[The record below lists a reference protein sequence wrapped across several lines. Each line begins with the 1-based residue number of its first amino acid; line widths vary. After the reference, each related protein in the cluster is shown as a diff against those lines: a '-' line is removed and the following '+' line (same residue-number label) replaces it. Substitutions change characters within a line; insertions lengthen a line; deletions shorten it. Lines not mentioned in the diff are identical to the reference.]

1 MKFSTVLGTFAIS
14 TLEAYH
20 AYGSPLERVSLEARS
35 LQARNTE
42 YCCVV
47 TGCVS
52 GFALLSGPF
61 RLTPDNKNSSG
72 DHDHTSEFVP
82 WTGDLAEVHGVEYCP
97 IFMQQTSKAPSL
109 GGCAEWSPVIVLP
122 ECMSVQVSVAPADQC
137 Q

>member
-14 TLEAYH
+14 TLEVYH
-20 AYGSPLERVSLEARS
+20 AYGSPLEGVSLEARS

-47 TGCVS
+47 TRCVS

-61 RLTPDNKNSSG
+61 RLTPDNKNRHSG
-72 DHDHTSEFVP
+72 HNDHSSEFVP
-82 WTGDLAEVHGVEYCP
+82 WTGNIAGVYGVEDCI
-97 IFMQQTSKAPSL
+97 IFMKQTSRAPSL
-109 GGCAEWSPVIVLP
+109 GGCAEWRPVVTP
-122 ECMSVQVSVAPADQC
+122 ECMSVQVSVAPANQC

>member
-47 TGCVS
+47 THS
-52 GFALLSGPF
+52 GH
-61 RLTPDNKNSSG
+61 N
-72 DHDHTSEFVP
+72 DHSSEFVP
-82 WTGDLAEVHGVEYCP
+82 WTGNIAGVYGVEDCI
-97 IFMQQTSKAPSL
+97 IFMKQTSRAPSL
-109 GGCAEWSPVIVLP
+109 GGCAEWRPVVTP
-122 ECMSVQVSVAPADQC
+122 ECMSVQVSVAPANQC

>member
-20 AYGSPLERVSLEARS
+20 AYGSPLEGVSLEGRS

-47 TGCVS
+47 TNS
-52 GFALLSGPF
+52 GHHHHS
-61 RLTPDNKNSSG
+61 
-72 DHDHTSEFVP
+72 SEFIP
-82 WTGDLAEVHGVEYCP
+82 WNGDLAEVHGVEGCP

-109 GGCAEWSPVIVLP
+109 GGCAEWSAVIVLP
-122 ECMSVQVSVAPADQC
+122 ECASVQVSVAPADQC